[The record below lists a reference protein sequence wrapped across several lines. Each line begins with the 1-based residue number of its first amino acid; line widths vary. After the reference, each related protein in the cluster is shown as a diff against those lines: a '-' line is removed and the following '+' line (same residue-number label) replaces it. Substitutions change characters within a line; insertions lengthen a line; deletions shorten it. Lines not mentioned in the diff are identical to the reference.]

1 MGTSKQGKAIV
12 IVGPTSSGK
21 TELSLHLAKKFNGV
35 VISADSRQI
44 YKDMDIATAK
54 TTRDQQQGITHYMID
69 ILSPNE
75 DFNLSHYQNT
85 VNNLL
90 KSIAEDNLKR
100 SQPVIPF
107 IVGGTGL
114 YIKAIINGYQ
124 LPAIPPNPIL
134 RAQLEQLSLID
145 LAEKLNRLDPNT
157 RVDLRNKRR
166 VIRALEILQNRQDY
180 APSPPQHSLHLIGNR
195 SLASSDIDIAPRG
208 RPTLPSS
215 RGGTDSSS
223 DSPRVEAGRRG
234 MLNKMTLDY
243 EFLQIGITRPRV
255 EIKQRIADKI
265 TEMYKHGLVKETKK
279 LLAKG
284 YDFTKPAFSAHG
296 YKHIKDY
303 LQHKITL
310 HIALDRMRQDTQR
323 YAKRQMTWFKN
334 DSRIH
339 WVTNYVEAEKLIQE
353 FLR

>member
-1 MGTSKQGKAIV
+1 MTNQSKAIV

-21 TELSLHLAKKFNGV
+21 TELSLRLAKKFNGV

-195 SLASSDIDIAPRG
+195 SLASSDIDVAPWD
-208 RPTLPSS
+208 RPNLPSG
-215 RGGTDSSS
+215 RGGISPSSG
-223 DSPRVEAGRRG
+223 SPRFRVEAGRRG
-234 MLNKMTLDY
+234 MFNKLPLDY
-243 EFLQIGITRPRV
+243 DFLQIGITRPRV
-255 EIKQRIADKI
+255 EIKQRIVDKI

-303 LQHKITL
+303 LQHRITL
-310 HIALDRMRQDTQR
+310 HVALDRMRQDTQR
-323 YAKRQMTWFKN
+323 YAKRQMTWFKA
-334 DSRIH
+334 DKRIH
-339 WVTNYVEAEKLIQE
+339 WVNDYREAEQLIQG